1 MNLKTRIT
9 PRIKI
14 KTFLIKV
21 EFSGADSKEYSPLVI
36 NTDFCKIKLF
46 VALLS

>member
-21 EFSGADSKEYSPLVI
+21 EFSGADSKEYSPLV
-36 NTDFCKIKLF
+36 TDFCKIKLF
-46 VALLS
+46 IALLS